1 MTNRLVKITP
11 EMQKDFACLS
21 ADFNPQHMDSLLA
34 RRLMFGA
41 PVVHGIHSL
50 MRVLE
55 VFVAERAGR
64 RALASLRVS
73 FDLPIGIGDELR
85 LSAEETS
92 AEVKF
97 VLERNAQ
104 RVLRGRCAFSSQE
117 STEAFAIGAPMMPVC
132 RTLDGPDLVGR
143 SGEVPLGVD
152 SERLSKLFPSLAAG
166 FDRRQ
171 VAILLAATRLV
182 GMDCPGMHSIFSGLK
197 LVFAAPSGA
206 GDSLTYRV
214 RSWTPTLR
222 MLQMDI
228 ICGGDGGSI
237 DAFLRPAPIGQ
248 ATMQEVMRAVVPGEF
263 AGTTALV
270 VGGSRGLGETAA
282 KVLAAGGGRVVLTYA
297 AGQADAE
304 GVADEIVSHGF
315 LARSLRFDVREPG
328 LPDTPAGPFTQLYY
342 FATPRIR
349 PNPQRQFDVALF
361 QELFD
366 IYGTGLLRTLNA
378 VRPLL
383 ADRPVLCVPSSQFID
398 ERHLKFR
405 EYTAAKRAAEGLA
418 AEIEGFEG
426 RVFQPRLPRL
436 KTDQAAALQE
446 VQADDPLPHILEM
459 VRAAHRLAGGRSS
472 R

>member
-1 MTNRLVKITP
+1 MP
-11 EMQKDFACLS
+11 
-21 ADFNPQHMDSLLA
+21 
-34 RRLMFGA
+34 
-41 PVVHGIHSL
+41 
-50 MRVLE
+50 
-55 VFVAERAGR
+55 
-64 RALASLRVS
+64 
-73 FDLPIGIGDELR
+73 
-85 LSAEETS
+85 
-92 AEVKF
+92 
-97 VLERNAQ
+97 
-104 RVLRGRCAFSSQE
+104 
-117 STEAFAIGAPMMPVC
+117 PVC
-132 RTLDGPDLVGR
+132 RTLDGPDLADR

-152 SERLSKLFPSLAAG
+152 PELLSRVFPSLAAG

-182 GMDCPGMHSIFSGLK
+182 GMDCPGLHSIFSRLK
-197 LVFAAPSGA
+197 LAFAAPSGA
-206 GDSLTYRV
+206 ADALSYRV

-228 ICGGDGGSI
+228 ACGGDGGSI
-237 DAFLRPAPIGQ
+237 EAFLRPPPIGQ
-248 ATMQEVMRAVVPGEF
+248 ASMQEVMRAVAPSEF
-263 AGTTALV
+263 ADTTALV

-282 KVLAAGGGRVVLTYA
+282 KILAAGGGRVVLTYA

-304 GVADEIVSHGF
+304 AVADEIVRNGF
-315 LARSLRFDVREPG
+315 QAHALRLDVREPT
-328 LPDTPAGPFTQLYY
+328 LLSSPDGPFTQLYY

-349 PNPQRQFDVALF
+349 PNQHRQFDVALF

-398 ERHLKFR
+398 ERHPKFR

-418 AEIEGFEG
+418 AEIEGFED

-459 VRAAHRLAGGRSS
+459 VRTAHRLAKDRSP